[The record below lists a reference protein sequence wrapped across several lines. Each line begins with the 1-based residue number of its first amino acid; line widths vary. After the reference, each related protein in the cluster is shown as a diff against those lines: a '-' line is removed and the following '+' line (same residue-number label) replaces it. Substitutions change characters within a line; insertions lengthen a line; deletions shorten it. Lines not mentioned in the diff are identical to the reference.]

1 MLDDSEYTAGELAS
15 LNEWFQLHDDLLPE
29 EPFTFHII
37 KLKSGS
43 PELIEFVMD
52 PLGSMLGNKT
62 LPALPGVTD
71 QSQIT
76 TTIFRHDRSLKARL
90 MYFQA
95 VVDSTDNSVNLTGH
109 KAKDQPSG

>member
-1 MLDDSEYTAGELAS
+1 MLDDSHYTARELER

-37 KLKSGS
+37 KLKSDS
-43 PELIEFVMD
+43 PELVDLVME
-52 PLGSMLGNKT
+52 PLQALLGQRSI
-62 LPALPGVTD
+62 PGLPGVTEE
-71 QSQIT
+71 SHIT
-76 TTIFRHDRSLKARL
+76 TTLMRHDRGLGARL

-95 VVDSTDNSVNLTGH
+95 VVDSTDNSVAITGH

>member
-1 MLDDSEYTAGELAS
+1 MT
-15 LNEWFQLHDDLLPE
+15 E
-29 EPFTFHII
+29 ESH
-37 KLKSGS
+37 
-43 PELIEFVMD
+43 
-52 PLGSMLGNKT
+52 
-62 LPALPGVTD
+62 
-71 QSQIT
+71 IT

>member
-1 MLDDSEYTAGELAS
+1 MLDDSEYTERELDG

-43 PELIEFVMD
+43 DELIQFVMD
-52 PLGSMLGNKT
+52 PLGSMLGNGS
-62 LPALPGVTD
+62 LPALPGVTGE
-71 QSQIT
+71 SEIT
-76 TTIFRHDRSLKARL
+76 TTLIRHDRGLGARL

-95 VVDSTDNSVNLTGH
+95 VVDQTDNSVAVSGH
-109 KAKDQPSG
+109 KAKDRPGG